1 MTFFFIISFLPTV
14 SLIGVPY
21 LVAGVL
27 GVAVKMLFLRAML
40 GVFDVVFVEDGVG
53 SFILATSP
61 GPGGRSTFVGTLRLE
76 LLRLRRG
83 VSVEDA
89 RNDVGDGNS
98 GGEESGEDDGSR
110 KRACGAGVKGL
121 GGSGGRLDRK

>member
-27 GVAVKMLFLRAML
+27 GVAVKMLFLRAIL
-40 GVFDVVFVEDGVG
+40 GVLDLVFVDDGAG

-61 GPGGRSTFVGTLRLE
+61 GPGRRSAFIGALRLE

-83 VSVEDA
+83 VSIEGA
-89 RNDVGDGNS
+89 SNEVGDGI
-98 GGEESGEDDGSR
+98 GGGDESGEDGGAR
-110 KRACGAGVKGL
+110 ICACGAGVKGL
-121 GGSGGRLDRK
+121 GGGGRLERK